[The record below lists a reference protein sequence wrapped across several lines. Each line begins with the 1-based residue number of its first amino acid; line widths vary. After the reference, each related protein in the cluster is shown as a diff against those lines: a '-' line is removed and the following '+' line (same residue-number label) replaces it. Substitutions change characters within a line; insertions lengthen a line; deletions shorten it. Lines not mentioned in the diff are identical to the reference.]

1 MLLVTSGA
9 YPIPDGGRDMA
20 VLRVLSAGAAQA
32 VCEQVIVALQR
43 DTGHIVEAAFGAVGA
58 MKARMVGGEP
68 VDVIVL
74 SAPLIQDLV
83 SAGMIAVSSVTDIGK
98 VGTGVA
104 VRAGTPLPEVRTR
117 EALRGNILAAS
128 VIVCPDPAIATAGK
142 IVLKLMERLG
152 VATQIEDRLQFFPN
166 GFTAMN
172 WLAASS
178 GTLELGIT
186 QNTEILPNPG
196 VTLVAPL
203 PEEFQMKTVYTAA
216 VAARAAQPEL
226 AREFVRRLTAPG
238 FHTALRA
245 AGYEIDS

>member
-1 MLLVTSGA
+1 
-9 YPIPDGGRDMA
+9 MA
-20 VLRVLSAGAAQA
+20 VLRLLSAGAAQA
-32 VCEQVIVALQR
+32 VCEQVIAAFQR
-43 DTGHIVEAAFGAVGA
+43 DTGHEVVAQYGAVGA

-68 VDVIVL
+68 VDAIIL
-74 SAPLIQDLV
+74 SAQLIQDLV
-83 SAGMIAVSSVTDIGK
+83 SGGLVAISSVTDIGK

-128 VIVCPDPAIATAGK
+128 VIVCPDPATATAGK
-142 IVLKLMERLG
+142 IVMKLMDRLG
-152 VATQIEDRLQFFPN
+152 VAVQVEDRMQFYPN
-166 GFTAMN
+166 GYAAMN

-178 GTLELGIT
+178 GALELGIT

-203 PEEFQMKTVYTAA
+203 PDEFQMKTIYTAGVA
-216 VAARAAQPEL
+216 VHAAQPEL
-226 AREFVRRLTAPG
+226 AREFVRRLTAAE
-238 FHTALRA
+238 FRANLRA